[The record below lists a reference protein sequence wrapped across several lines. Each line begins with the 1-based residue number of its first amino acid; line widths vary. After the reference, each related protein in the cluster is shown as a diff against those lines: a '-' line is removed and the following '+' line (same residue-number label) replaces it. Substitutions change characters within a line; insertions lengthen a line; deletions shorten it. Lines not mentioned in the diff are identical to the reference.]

1 MTDDDYRLRALE
13 LAVDQARREQ
23 VPTFREAVAD
33 LQTWFY
39 HRIKGEVTEP
49 GADKPQAGR
58 KARGTGKSP
67 EIFR

>member
-23 VPTFREAVAD
+23 APTFREAVAD

-49 GADKPQAGR
+49 VAEKLQAGR
-58 KARGTGKSP
+58 KVRDTGKSP

>member
-13 LAVDQARREQ
+13 LAVEQIRREQ
-23 VPTFREAVAD
+23 VPTFREAVAE

-39 HRIKGEVTEP
+39 HRIKGDPDLVAETQR
-49 GADKPQAGR
+49 GKGKAKAAD
-58 KARGTGKSP
+58 KSP